1 MAVATNGS
9 PQAIAAWM
17 LTEVE
22 RRGRLY
28 SAAAAEEVDRLH
40 GAPLVGY
47 DEEGMPFLNKP
58 VVDAFQELSGDG
70 IVWSMSGRYWRRR
83 EPSDRPG
90 RQQK

>member
-1 MAVATNGS
+1 MATNGS

-17 LTEVE
+17 LGELE

-28 SAAAAEEVDRLH
+28 SAAAADEVDRMH
-40 GAPLVGY
+40 GAPHVGY
-47 DEEGMPFLNKP
+47 DDEGVPFLRP
-58 VVDAFQELSGDG
+58 AVVEAFQELSGGD

-83 EPSDRPG
+83 EPSDKPG